1 MKHTLIE
8 KVELLIGELKTEKIK
23 FVSNFDVFNA

>member
-8 KVELLIGELKTEKIK
+8 KVELLIGELETEKIK
-23 FVSNFDVFNA
+23 FVSNFDVSKA